1 MYLSFF
7 VELFYYY
14 FSNQNVCFFFL
25 QVWFDAPPIST
36 LFPIKNAP
44 PPSFF
49 SPLKSMIFKPG
60 KRRLWASSPASLLQT
75 LSHTSNP
82 SKLPTH
88 IKHTLQSTRSSPGWC
103 FLPFHSGG
111 SCNNNNNKKKPASST
126 TLQLRSQGL
135 LHEIL
140 CITEAWWVEEK
151 RSDRQGW
158 DFHSCSTGTSA
169 VIPPAVQTVTPL
181 IRGCHVL
188 NGREATLWN
197 ILHSSSISR
206 SVPCR
211 VLEIGA
217 YRKWRSGLN

>member
-1 MYLSFF
+1 MS
-7 VELFYYY
+7 VISSLFTP
-14 FSNQNVCFFFL
+14 NVK
-25 QVWFDAPPIST
+25 PH
-36 LFPIKNAP
+36 
-44 PPSFF
+44 
-49 SPLKSMIFKPG
+49 FKPF
-60 KRRLWASSPASLLQT
+60 KASDSYQTHTAVHALVSGLMLSSFPLGWLLQQQQ
-75 LSHTSNP
+75 
-82 SKLPTH
+82 K
-88 IKHTLQSTRSSPGWC
+88 
-103 FLPFHSGG
+103 
-111 SCNNNNNKKKPASST
+111 KKKPASST